1 MSKFVDACIQL
12 KVLLNASQGKPIEFP
27 SGVVYEF
34 HLIKLYT
41 LQEITSFELKFN
53 LILPDSFKY
62 FLSEVGASQ
71 LYVDNFGLGFDFI
84 PLDEIY
90 NFSSD
95 VFLEM
100 ENPFPQLFLFAS
112 NTGRGDV
119 IGFDLRKAISDKMSI
134 FSHEDDPETWLDDT
148 ERWSTFENW
157 LIQLVSSEAEIDL
170 I

>member
-1 MSKFVDACIQL
+1 
-12 KVLLNASQGKPIEFP
+12 
-27 SGVVYEF
+27 
-34 HLIKLYT
+34 
-41 LQEITSFELKFN
+41 
-53 LILPDSFKY
+53 
-62 FLSEVGASQ
+62 
-71 LYVDNFGLGFDFI
+71 
-84 PLDEIY
+84 
-90 NFSSD
+90 
-95 VFLEM
+95 

-170 I
+170 IYPISNGGI